1 MARGGEGQVRREGA
15 PVAPRILVTMGDPA
29 GVGPEVLVKALAE
42 VDLSE
47 ATVIVVGSEGILR
60 EGAKGFRVARIETV
74 EEAKP
79 SPDTLWVIDPWE
91 LPSLPLPGHPS
102 PETGEAA
109 YRYILFAAQRAVEG
123 EADAVVTGPVSKE
136 VVASSGHPF
145 MGHTEFLAEV
155 AGAEEVAMVL
165 VGHKL
170 RVCLLTTHLP
180 LAQVPSSITSDGI
193 LRKAALLQEGLN
205 DLFGISNPRI
215 ALCSLNPHGGEGGR
229 LGREEVEIL
238 VPAVQEAK
246 RRGIGLEGPYPADS
260 LFFWA
265 LEGRWDAIM
274 ALYHDQ
280 GLIPFKMVHFHD
292 GVNLTLGLPF
302 IRTSPDHG
310 TAYDIAGKG
319 IADHRSMLEAIRLA
333 ISLARRRRCPGRC

>member
-1 MARGGEGQVRREGA
+1 MT
-15 PVAPRILVTMGDPA
+15 PRILVTMGDPA
-29 GVGPEVLVKALAE
+29 GVGPEVLVKALAA

-47 ATVIVVGSEGILR
+47 VTLIVVGSEGVLR
-60 EGAKGFRVARIETV
+60 ERAKGSRVERIEAI

-79 SPDTLWVIDPWE
+79 SPDTLWVIDPWD
-91 LPSLPLPGHPS
+91 LSKLPLPGHPS

-123 EADAVVTGPVSKE
+123 KVDAVVTGPVSKE
-136 VVASSGHPF
+136 VVVSSGHPF

-165 VGHKL
+165 VGPKL
-170 RVCLLTTHLP
+170 KVCLLTTHVP
-180 LAQVPSSITSDGI
+180 LAEVPCSITPEGI
-193 LRKAALLQEGLN
+193 LRKAALLHEGLR
-205 DLFGISNPRI
+205 DLFGIPNPRI

-229 LGREEVEIL
+229 LGKEEVEIL
-238 VPAVQEAK
+238 RPAVHEA
-246 RRGIGLEGPYPADS
+246 RGRGIGLEGPYPADS

-265 LEGRWDAIM
+265 LEGKWDAIM

-280 GLIPFKMVHFHD
+280 GLIPFKMLHFHD

-333 ISLARRRRCPGRC
+333 ISLARRKRCPGPS